1 MGCSFEGC
9 LRARH
14 FISLQVPSRLS
25 LRFRFECLKVP
36 VLGNLLTDGE
46 EMAPALLSFIF
57 LFPVLIIW
65 SAFKPHMVKP
75 ELCEQPDLLTK
86 AMSNIIAQYSYKL
99 NY

>member
-1 MGCSFEGC
+1 MPEGQA
-9 LRARH
+9 LH
-14 FISLQVPSRLS
+14 FPPGAIKTEPVVQVQELEGPCAG
-25 LRFRFECLKVP
+25 E
-36 VLGNLLTDGE
+36 LTDGE

-65 SAFKPHMVKP
+65 SAFKPHTVKP